1 MSADKIMRKNTHVTN
16 EEAKHLLAAGL
27 FRAVSKRGKRG
38 IEAIAIDADCSPRTI
53 SKALAMETL
62 PAGETLVN
70 LLMADASILD
80 ELLAHAGMRIVPL
93 EMAATQD
100 LDLVEALGA
109 VTGALAKSHSP
120 NSPGGAERIYSET
133 TAIADMARQVLPSLT
148 AIVREADGIRGV
160 A

>member
-1 MSADKIMRKNTHVTN
+1 MSAGKIMRKNTHVSN
-16 EEAKHLLAAGL
+16 EEAKRLFAAGL

-38 IEAIAIDADCSPRTI
+38 IDAIAIDADCSPRTI

-80 ELLAHAGMRIVPL
+80 ELLAHAGLRVVPI
-93 EMAATQD
+93 EMVATQD

-109 VTGALAKSHSP
+109 VMGGLAKSRSP
-120 NSPGGAERIYSET
+120 NSPGGVERIYSET
-133 TAIADMARQVLPSLT
+133 TMIADMARTVLPALT